1 MGGLL
6 RGRIGLEGS
15 GPSLAAMLGRGD
27 GRLALVMTQGTISA
41 VMVELSGLDI
51 AEYLALELSGGDVT
65 LPIECL
71 AVDFDIVDGVGS
83 SRTLLL
89 DTSDSFI
96 AGEGSIDLD
105 RETVDLVVVSD
116 PKDFSLLSLNAPI
129 YVEGSF
135 IDPAVSVG
143 AEVVV
148 PNIDFGDAGAGDGLC
163 ESLKENLD

>member
-1 MGGLL
+1 MVDNVLDWVTTASWNIPGWRQENPGLWPL
-6 RGRIGLEGS
+6 YGRFEHSRDWNLF
-15 GPSLAAMLGRGD
+15 RD
-27 GRLALVMTQGTISA
+27 RLQDEASERSA
-41 VMVELSGLDI
+41 RE
-51 AEYLALELSGGDVT
+51 AT
-65 LPIECL
+65 
-71 AVDFDIVDGVGS
+71 
-83 SRTLLL
+83 
-89 DTSDSFI
+89 TS
-96 AGEGSIDLD
+96 SIDLD